1 MTVYSLD
8 RVFQVLAVPGKI
20 LPRSERRFSWD
31 VTNIGAGIVYYMRG
45 IRGRDLAIAGEAQGV
60 PIAVGATDGYD
71 EEDAIDEVWI
81 IAAAAQDVIVH
92 TTLMTKTWAEIRGIG
107 GSNGHSHRGEP

>member
-8 RVFQVLAVPGKI
+8 RVFHVLATPSKI
-20 LPRSERRFSWD
+20 LPRNEARFSWD
-31 VTNIGAGIVYYMRG
+31 ITNIGAGIVYYMRG
-45 IRGRDLAIAGEAQGV
+45 ARGRDVAIAGEAQGV

-81 IAAAAQDVIVH
+81 IAAAAQNVIIH
-92 TTLMTKTWAEIRGIG
+92 TTLMTKTWAEIRGLE
-107 GSNGHSHRGEP
+107 GSSSHSHRGEP